1 MSKKVCQDD
10 GGIYS
15 SIAGKGTVL
24 RS

>member
-24 RS
+24 TS